1 MHRRA
6 RAPRAVFAIVAAF
19 VLSFCVSTAHA
30 ADVDWASF
38 ADHDTVAVVTTD
50 EDGDERET
58 TIWVRVVDG
67 QGYIR
72 TSLRSAWG
80 DNTERNP
87 DIAIRVGPLD
97 HRVRAALVTD
107 DSEKQRIAA
116 AFEEKYGNNFIID
129 WIRGDPRIFHLEP
142 R

>member
-1 MHRRA
+1 MQHQA
-6 RAPRAVFAIVAAF
+6 APPRASFAVVAAI
-19 VLSFCVSTAHA
+19 VLSFCALPAHA
-30 ADVDWASF
+30 AEVDWASF
-38 ADHDTVAVVTTD
+38 ADHDTVEVVTTD

-72 TSLRSAWG
+72 TSLRSTWG
-80 DNTERNP
+80 DNTEREP

-97 HRVRAALVTD
+97 HPVRAAPVTD
-107 DSEKQRIAA
+107 DSEKQRIVA
-116 AFEEKYGNNFIID
+116 AFDEKYGNNFIID
-129 WIRGDPRIFHLEP
+129 WIRGEPRIFHLEP